1 MTLKPVS
8 FVRLAFMLIFAGATS
23 VYAQSTAQITG
34 LVTDTSGAAV
44 PGARITVT
52 NEATGIR
59 SETISNDSG
68 IYSVQL
74 LPPGNYR
81 IDVAR
86 ESLRSISRS
95 GIGLQVAQ
103 AVALDFHMEVGG
115 ITETINV
122 ADTAP
127 LLDASTNA
135 IGGVVSSDKIEN
147 SPMKGRNSVA
157 FMMLEPGV
165 RMPRLTASQPVQ
177 ESHYEFFSISGGR
190 PNQNQFVLD
199 GSNDTDVGFNGPT
212 YTAAVDVVQEYRVET
227 NTFSAEYGNFQGGVV
242 NTVTKSGSNQL
253 HGSAYEFVRNDFFEA
268 TDFFT
273 NATPGVAKPSL
284 KMNQFGATVGG
295 PIRKNKT
302 FFFFG
307 YEGLRFR
314 LPSGGTT
321 ASTSLPT
328 VTTVPTP
335 LQRAGDFSH
344 TFNSAGALVMI
355 YDPTTTVPNPNSPGN
370 YTRTPFAGNIIPQA
384 RINPVAAAA
393 VGYYPAANSAGDP
406 LTGLNNFRISSSE
419 PEEDNNLTLR
429 IDHHFN
435 PNTSLMGRYSTSRS
449 HTFIPNVFNSP
460 ADPFNSRV
468 FETHS
473 DGVMTLNRIF
483 SPTMISEFVVSFNRT
498 TKQTTTASLGFDATK
513 LGMPAS
519 LVAATQ
525 GAPSFPWFNISS
537 MADLGSSSTSDMY
550 DTYRPELRAN
560 LTTVSGKHTFKFGGL
575 FSGAYQNGIKRNS
588 VIGNYVFTT
597 GFTQGPNPLVSSTQ
611 GGFGIASFLLGNPS
625 AGTYNPAFMNAADL
639 TRYAG
644 LYFQDE
650 FKINSR
656 LTLSPGLRWDYEIPV
671 KERFNRIPNFDFTD
685 KATLLNGVAVRGG
698 FQFPGVNGL
707 PRSQWNGHPRNFGP
721 RMGVAYN
728 LTKDTVIRMG
738 FGIFYGNSF
747 GSGRNGNQV
756 PGTAFG
762 CSASVNASLDG
773 GLTPFATISNP
784 FPSGVCTPSGS
795 SLGLLT
801 ALGQSVYVIDR
812 NHTVPSKLT
821 WNFDIQ
827 RRLPKDILFEVTYA
841 GNRGLHLP
849 SNVNQDQL
857 NPQYLSL
864 GNQLNSSVPNPY
876 YGLIT
881 VGPLSAQTVAR
892 SQLLLPYP
900 QYANVI
906 SVTDSYGASTY
917 HAMYLKVERRFSKG
931 FTILGSYS
939 FSKIIDDVV
948 SSPTGFGG
956 ESFSMGTPQN
966 YYNFRADRSIATFN
980 TPQSLVLSYVY
991 ELPFGPGKPFLSLGG
1006 AVGKIIGG
1014 WQINGITTFQYGVP
1028 LQISG
1033 GNANILNEGTQRP
1046 NWNGQNPTLSGAV
1059 QSRLGGYFN
1068 TSDFSVNAPFSFG
1081 NAPRIMP
1088 DLYGPGQKNFDFSLF
1103 KNTSIRE
1110 KYRLQL
1116 RAEAFNATN
1125 RVQFGNPATNISV
1138 ATFGR
1143 ISTQAN
1149 LPRDIQLGLKLLF

>member
-1 MTLKPVS
+1 MTRACSVLRGVLLIA
-8 FVRLAFMLIFAGATS
+8 LAAPGIF
-23 VYAQSTAQITG
+23 AQSTSQITG
-34 LVTDTSGAAV
+34 TITDASGAVV
-44 PGARITVT
+44 PAATIAVT
-52 NEATGIR
+52 NETTGIR
-59 SETISNDSG
+59 LQAVSNNVGS
-68 IYSVQL
+68 YTVPL
-74 LPPGNYR
+74 LPPGSYR
-81 IDVAR
+81 VDIQAPGFR
-86 ESLRSISRS
+86 PLSRS
-95 GIGLQVAQ
+95 GIQLQVSQ
-103 AVALDFHMEVGG
+103 AVNLDFHLEVGAAS
-115 ITETINV
+115 ETVNV

-212 YTAAVDVVQEYRVET
+212 YTASVDVVQEYRVET
-227 NTFSAEYGNFQGGVV
+227 NTFSAQYGNYQGGVV
-242 NTVTKSGSNQL
+242 NTVTKSGTNQF

-273 NATPGVAKPSL
+273 NSSPGVAKPSL
-284 KMNQFGATVGG
+284 KMNQFGGTVGG
-295 PIRKNKT
+295 PIKKNRT

-307 YEGLRFR
+307 FEGLRFR

-328 VTTVPTP
+328 VTSVPTAA
-335 LQRAGDFSH
+335 QRTGDFSH
-344 TFNSAGALVMI
+344 TFNSSGSLVTI
-355 YDPTTTVPNPNSPGN
+355 YDPATIAPNPSSPGN
-370 YTRTPFAGNIIPQA
+370 YIRTAFPGNIIPA
-384 RINPVAAAA
+384 SRINPVAAAVMA
-393 VGYYPAANSAGDP
+393 YYPLGNTAGDP
-406 LTGLNNFRISSSE
+406 LTGLNNYRISSSE
-419 PEEDNNLTLR
+419 PQGDNNLTLR
-429 IDHHFN
+429 IDHQLK
-435 PNTSLMGRYSTSRS
+435 PSMTLMGRYSTSRS
-449 HTFIPNVFNSP
+449 HTFVPNVFNNQ
-460 ADPFNSRV
+460 ADPFNSQTY
-468 FETHS
+468 ETHS
-473 DGVMTLNRIF
+473 DGVLTLNKIF

-498 TKQTTTASLGFDATK
+498 TKQVATASLGFDSAK
-513 LGMPAS
+513 LGLPAS

-525 GAPSFPWFNISS
+525 GAPSFPWFTIAS
-537 MADLGSSSTSDMY
+537 MSNVGNSSTSDMY
-550 DTYRPELRAN
+550 DTYRPELRVN
-560 LTTVSGKHTFKFGGL
+560 LTKIHGKHTFKFGGL
-575 FSGAYQNGIKRNS
+575 YSGAYQDGIKRNA
-588 VIGNYVFTT
+588 VIGNYIFSA
-597 GFTQGPNPLVSSTQ
+597 GFTQGPDPLKSSTLA
-611 GGFGIASFLLGNPS
+611 GFGFASFLLGTPS
-625 AGTYNPAFMNAADL
+625 DGLYNPAFMNATDL

-650 FKINSR
+650 YKITPR

-671 KERFNRIPNFDFTD
+671 QERYNRIPNFDFTS
-685 KATLLNGVAVRGG
+685 AGTLANGVPVRGG
-698 FQFPGVNGL
+698 FAFPGVNGL
-707 PRSQWNGHPRNFGP
+707 PRSQWNGHPKNFGP
-721 RMGVAYN
+721 RMGIAYN
-728 LTKDTVIRMG
+728 LTQDTVIRTG

-773 GLTPFATISNP
+773 GLTPYASLSNP
-784 FPSGVCTPSGS
+784 FPNGVCTPSGS

-821 WNFDIQ
+821 WSFDIQ
-827 RRLPKDILFEVTYA
+827 RRLPKDILVELTYA

-849 SNVNQDQL
+849 SNVNEDQL

-864 GNQLNSSVPNPY
+864 GSQLNASVPNPY
-876 YGLIT
+876 FGAIT
-881 VGPLSAQTVAR
+881 VGPLSAPTVAR
-892 SQLLLPYP
+892 AQLLLPYP

-906 SVTDSYGASTY
+906 SVTESYGASTY
-917 HAMYLKVERRFSKG
+917 HAAYLKVERRFSHG
-931 FTILGSYS
+931 FSVLGSYS
-939 FSKIIDDVV
+939 FSKMIDDVV

-966 YYNFRADRSIATFN
+966 FYNLRGERAIATFN
-980 TPQSLVLSYVY
+980 TPQSLVASFVY
-991 ELPFGPGKPFLSLGG
+991 ELPVGAGKAFLNTGS
-1006 AVGKIIGG
+1006 VVNKILGG
-1014 WQINGITTFQYGVP
+1014 WQVNGIATFQVGEP

-1046 NWNGQNPTLSGAV
+1046 NWNGQNPTLSGAIT
-1059 QSRLGGYFN
+1059 SRLGAYFN
-1068 TSDFSVNAPFSFG
+1068 VADFSVNAPFTFG

-1103 KNTSIRE
+1103 KNTTVRE
-1110 KYRLQL
+1110 KYRLQF
-1116 RAEAFNATN
+1116 RAEAFNAMN
-1125 RVQFGNPATNISV
+1125 RVQFGNPATNISQ

-1143 ISTQAN
+1143 ISSQAN
-1149 LPRDIQLGLKLLF
+1149 LPRDIQLALKLLF